1 MVSPSRARSY
11 RIRYC
16 SVNVSFVD
24 HWSNEFLIRSGI
36 ACPSLMN
43 QARGKSFARAPLPD
57 FIPRVPNTDWNG
69 SGYGT
74 GFRKVTILVGKN

>member
-57 FIPRVPNTDWNG
+57 FIPNISSPTRI
-69 SGYGT
+69 GT
-74 GFRKVTILVGKN
+74 GAVTERGFVR